1 MRMVLGRPELS
12 HRINQFLLRYPALYK
27 RLVAIANR
35 QGIYSLAQGSA
46 ANASVSL
53 RGLDGAGPRWA
64 QPRTVAEARVRSPLT
79 GTDGD
84 IDELLLRVEEEL
96 AQWRARERQ

>member
-1 MRMVLGRPELS
+1 
-12 HRINQFLLRYPALYK
+12 
-27 RLVAIANR
+27 
-35 QGIYSLAQGSA
+35 
-46 ANASVSL
+46 
-53 RGLDGAGPRWA
+53 
-64 QPRTVAEARVRSPLT
+64 VAEARVRSPLT